1 MRVELQDRARA
12 LENDYFRRQ
21 EVELIERLK
30 GHLAVEN
37 ARETGLICPKCQG
50 ELLEASFQ
58 DIMLDVCSG
67 CHGVWFDAGEL
78 AHVIKNDKEGGWF
91 GKLFD

>member
-37 ARETGLICPKCQG
+37 AQSTGMACPKCDG
-50 ELLEASFQ
+50 ELLEANFQ
-58 DIMLDVCSG
+58 DIMLDVCNG

-78 AHVIKNDKEGGWF
+78 AHVIQHDKEGGWF